1 MTTASPPYR
10 VLQRRLIL
18 RDSLIFVVLTLIV
31 AALFGV
37 TLFLFRS
44 FTRHQEELGQ
54 RWYQRGKQDLG
65 AQRPTEAV
73 NDLRTAL
80 GYDPANKDYAFTLA
94 EALDQAGNLDESF
107 AYFSNLLEA
116 EPGSGPLNLQLA
128 RLSVKKGAIADAL
141 HYYRASIYGNWEND
155 ALKNRRAVR
164 LELIKAMLDHGQHD
178 AAHTELLIASED
190 AGDDP
195 DSLPRIASLMNEAGE
210 YGLALPLFQ
219 KELATAPRNG
229 DLLEGAGLAAFNLG
243 HYASAE
249 KYLEQASGQSAE
261 AHHGELPSGPRNEL
275 DWSKQIVELFP
286 ASDLPA
292 AKRVSGIQR
301 IAAMIPSLLSNCR
314 AQILANGGDT
324 TALSALDQAW
334 SDSAKKWAT
343 TVLRRDSAAQNAELQ
358 LIYKTG
364 NQTRQICPASSG
376 DDMLVQLM
384 AKSPDTI
391 LQ

>member
-1 MTTASPPYR
+1 MITASPPYR

-31 AALFGV
+31 VALFGV

-44 FTRHQEELGQ
+44 FTTHQQELAQ
-54 RWYQRGKQDLG
+54 RWYQRGKQDLE
-65 AQRPTEAV
+65 AHRPIDAV

-80 GYDPANKDYAFTLA
+80 GYGPANKDYAFTLA
-94 EALDQAGNLDESF
+94 EALDQAGKLDESF

-128 RLSVKKGAIADAL
+128 RLSAKKGVIADAL
-141 HYYRASIYGNWEND
+141 RYYRASIYGNWEND
-155 ALKNRRAVR
+155 ALKSRRAVR
-164 LELIKAMLDHGQHD
+164 LELIKSMLDYGQHD
-178 AAHTELLIASED
+178 AARTELLIASED

-195 DSLPRIASLMNEAGE
+195 ASLPRIASLMNEASE
-210 YGLALPLFQ
+210 YALALPLFQ
-219 KELATAPRNG
+219 KALAADPKNE
-229 DLLEGAGLAAFNLG
+229 DLLEGAGLAAFSLG

-249 KYLEQASGQSAE
+249 KYLQQASDQRVE
-261 AHHGELPSGPRNEL
+261 AHHGELPSVPRNEL
-275 DWSKQIVELFP
+275 EWSQKIVALFP
-286 ASDLPA
+286 APDLPA
-292 AKRVSGIQR
+292 VERVAGIQR
-301 IAAMIPSLLSNCR
+301 IAAMMPSLLSNCR
-314 AQILANGGDT
+314 AQVVARGGNT
-324 TALSALDQAW
+324 TALAALDQAW

-343 TVLRRDSAAQNAELQ
+343 TVLRRDPAAQNAELQ

-384 AKSPDTI
+384 TKSPDTI

>member
-44 FTRHQEELGQ
+44 FTTHQEELAQ
-54 RWYQRGKQDLG
+54 RWYQRGKQDLE
-65 AQRPTEAV
+65 AHRPIDAV

-80 GYDPANKDYAFTLA
+80 GYGPANKDYTFTLA
-94 EALDQAGNLDESF
+94 EALDQAGKLNESF

-128 RLSVKKGAIADAL
+128 RLSVKKGVIADAL
-141 HYYRASIYGNWEND
+141 RYYRASIYGNWEND
-155 ALKNRRAVR
+155 ALKSRRAVR
-164 LELIKAMLDHGQHD
+164 LELIKAMLDFGQHD
-178 AAHTELLIASED
+178 AARTELLIASED
-190 AGDDP
+190 DDP

-210 YGLALPLFQ
+210 YALALPLFQ
-219 KELATAPRNG
+219 KALAADPKNE

-243 HYASAE
+243 HYASTE
-249 KYLEQASGQSAE
+249 EYFQQASDQRVE
-261 AHHGELPSGPRNEL
+261 AHHGELQSGPRNEL
-275 DWSKQIVELFP
+275 EWSQKIVELFP
-286 ASDLPA
+286 APDLPA
-292 AKRVSGIQR
+292 AERVARIQR
-301 IAAMIPSLLSNCR
+301 IAAMMPSLLSNCR
-314 AQILANGGDT
+314 AQVVARGGDT
-324 TALSALDQAW
+324 PALAALDQAW
-334 SDSAKKWAT
+334 SDSAKKWT
-343 TVLRRDSAAQNAELQ
+343 PTVLRRDPAAQNAELQ